1 VNEIWPSLP
10 FADWKA
16 TSKTLHMWTQIV
28 GKIRLALTPW
38 INHSWHV
45 TLYVTARGLTTSPMY
60 VDGRVVEIEFDFV
73 EHELRILTGGTRCRA
88 TNESQETRHSENDG
102 TRGSASL
109 REIIRLAPKS
119 VAQFYREVMQALEEL
134 EVPVKINT
142 TPNEVDPAIPF
153 EKNETDGAYDP
164 EAANRFWRVLLQ
176 CDRVFK
182 DFRSEFCGKCSPV
195 HFFWGSF
202 DLAVTRFSGRKA
214 PEHPGGIPHL
224 PDAVTRE
231 AYSHEVSSLGFWPG
245 NEMMPEPIF
254 YSYAYPAPRGFAEA
268 KVEPAFASY
277 NSQLKEFVLP
287 YEQMRQAESPDAAL
301 LDFARSTYDAAS
313 TLGNWDRAALTE
325 AKPDLHSPPHR
336 S

>member
-1 VNEIWPSLP
+1 MTVSDQIWPALP
-10 FADWKA
+10 FAEWKA
-16 TSKTLHMWTQIV
+16 TAKTLHIWTQIV

-60 VDGRVVEIEFDFV
+60 IGARVLEIDFDFV
-73 EHELRILTGGTRCRA
+73 DHVLRFRMGEGIEKT
-88 TNESQETRHSENDG
+88 
-102 TRGSASL
+102 
-109 REIIRLAPKS
+109 IRLAPKS
-119 VAQFYREVMQALEEL
+119 VAKFYGEVMAALADLEISVEL
-134 EVPVKINT
+134 NT

-153 EKNETDGAYDP
+153 EKNETDSSYDP
-164 EAANRFWRVLLQ
+164 EYANRFWHVLLQ
-176 CDRVFK
+176 SDRVFK
-182 DFRSEFCGKCSPV
+182 EFRSEFCGKCSPV

-202 DLAVTRFSGRKA
+202 DLAVTRFSGRRA
-214 PEHPGGIPHL
+214 PQHPGGVPHL

-254 YSYAYPAPRGFAEA
+254 YSYAYPAPDGFAEA
-268 KVEPAFASY
+268 KVKPAFASF
-277 NSQLKEFVLP
+277 NAQLKEFVLP
-287 YEQMRQAESPDAAL
+287 YEQMRASDAPDAAL

-313 TLGNWDRAALTE
+313 TLGDWDRAALTE
-325 AKPDLHSPPHR
+325 VKPHLHSRPRR